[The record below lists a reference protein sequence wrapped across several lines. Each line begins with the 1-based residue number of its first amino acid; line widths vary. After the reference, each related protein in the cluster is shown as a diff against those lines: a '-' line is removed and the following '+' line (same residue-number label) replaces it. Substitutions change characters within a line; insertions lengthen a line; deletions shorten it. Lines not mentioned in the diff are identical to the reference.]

1 MTRGT
6 QLRKGERQG
15 FTLIELLVVIAIIA
29 VLIALLLPAVQ
40 QAREA
45 ARVSQ
50 CKNNLKQIGVA
61 MHAFHDANKRFP
73 LAGNTYAGENPAV
86 RPFHFSWPFYLYPFL
101 EQDGMYKS
109 VPKDN
114 EGMIDVNTVPGG
126 AAILAKLDTTPVSTF
141 YCPTRRAVQLYH
153 GDAVSDYAGNLGTGT
168 TDGVIIIYTGVPSGL
183 NAVGLQSI
191 KDGTSNTLLVAE
203 RRINVATITSG
214 TDFCDNEPA
223 VRAASDCDVSR
234 RAQPAGG
241 SWLGPARDLE
251 DSTNT
256 NYFGGGGIWQF
267 GGPHAGGSMSLLC
280 DGSGRMIN
288 YNINATVYKNVCVR
302 NDRNAVSLE

>member
-1 MTRGT
+1 
-6 QLRKGERQG
+6 
-15 FTLIELLVVIAIIA
+15 
-29 VLIALLLPAVQ
+29 
-40 QAREA
+40 
-45 ARVSQ
+45 
-50 CKNNLKQIGVA
+50 
-61 MHAFHDANKRFP
+61 
-73 LAGNTYAGENPAV
+73 
-86 RPFHFSWPFYLYPFL
+86 
-101 EQDGMYKS
+101 MYKS

-214 TDFCDNEPA
+214 TDWCDNEPA